1 MKLKPSALQGRRKHN
16 NSDENL
22 SERISFRL
30 SPIERKSL
38 EDKAKERGL
47 KLSLLCRL
55 IVMRRKIPDRSPQTL
70 QWFRDLVGMQNNLNH
85 IAHHL
90 NITKESDQWAIEA
103 IRFIAEEVKKAK
115 NILTANNYEQ
125 SI

>member
-1 MKLKPSALQGRRKHN
+1 MKHNPSALQVRRKHN

-22 SERISFRL
+22 SERITFRL
-30 SPIERKSL
+30 SPVERKSL
-38 EDKAKERGL
+38 EEKAKERGL

-70 QWFRDLVGMQNNLNH
+70 QWFRDLVGMQNNLNQ

-115 NILTANNYEQ
+115 TILTANNYEQ

>member
-22 SERISFRL
+22 SERITFRL
-30 SPIERKSL
+30 SPVERKSL
-38 EDKAKERGL
+38 EEKAKKRGL

-55 IVMRRKIPDRSPQTL
+55 IVMRRKIPDRSPLTL
-70 QWFRDLVGMQNNLNH
+70 QWFRDLVGMQNNLNQ

-115 NILTANNYEQ
+115 TILTANSYEQ

>member
-1 MKLKPSALQGRRKHN
+1 MKHKPSALQGRRKHN

-22 SERISFRL
+22 SERITFRL

-38 EDKAKERGL
+38 DEKAKERGL

-70 QWFRDLVGMQNNLNH
+70 QWLRDLVGMQNNLNQ

-103 IRFIAEEVKKAK
+103 IRFIAEKVKKSK
-115 NILTANNYEQ
+115 KHLNCK
-125 SI
+125 

>member
-1 MKLKPSALQGRRKHN
+1 MKHKPSALQGKRKSAN
-16 NSDENL
+16 TEDNL
-22 SERISFRL
+22 SERITFRL

-38 EDKAKERGL
+38 EEKAKERGL

-70 QWFRDLVGMQNNLNH
+70 QWIRDLVGMQNNLNQ

-115 NILTANNYEQ
+115 IILTVNNYEQ